1 MGYFAGAWTRAF
13 WRGPSDSLK
22 TCKIFLSLGG
32 LTGRRTI
39 GLLRR
44 LYGVFPEEIGSDEPL
59 PGFFQVYKLCAE
71 KHKNECSQG
80 KASAWVTEAA
90 GHLKLEIKRL
100 REFKASIED
109 VERERNAYRAEA
121 SLIARRDAMDRLVR
135 YEAHLSREYDRALG
149 RLERLQRKRL
159 GQPMPLP
166 VKLELS
172 T

>member
-13 WRGPSDSLK
+13 WGAIGQLENLQDFLESRGFDW
-22 TCKIFLSLGG
+22 TEDY
-32 LTGRRTI
+32 RV
-39 GLLRR
+39 LRR

-59 PGFFQVYKLCAE
+59 PGFFQAYKLCAE

-80 KASAWVTEAA
+80 KASVWVTEAA
-90 GHLKLEIKRL
+90 RHLKLEIKRL
-100 REFKASIED
+100 REFKESIED
-109 VERERNAYRAEA
+109 LERERNAYRAEA

-135 YEAHLSREYDRALG
+135 NEVHLSREYDRALG

-159 GQPMPLP
+159 GQPMPPP